1 MPPVMASQ
9 LEAEA
14 AEKKHSA
21 EPEVKME
28 RINGRLQRVV
38 EINPILVMCKPAVQP
53 AIKPISATVKP
64 IPAAV
69 NRNPFA
75 DRVAEMDR
83 ESEADA
89 LSGSD
94 ASFSSDSDDEQHH
107 NIFDNPADRSE
118 RKTVARGNSSLP
130 NDGRSPQLWKAVQR
144 RKAPVQ
150 LHRKLFNI
158 CNGDELTTDPVN
170 KCRRLFNTWPKEF
183 WGDFLN
189 FADEE
194 GDTGFHLACYWG
206 YRLSLDEM
214 HMRCPSSEVFR
225 EKMIKRNIVSN
236 LCPPS
241 HGLSFNTF
249 VLSYFLVPRAM

>member
-1 MPPVMASQ
+1 MTDWQ
-9 LEAEA
+9 EGEHGEAESHSFGSPQNLTRLA
-14 AEKKHSA
+14 TPPTAPDPVKRVNTGRTSSIPEMGRTSSIPEELEECEGEEDDSKFDWSNEKHDEEHNEEHEEEHDEHA
-21 EPEVKME
+21 
-28 RINGRLQRVV
+28 G
-38 EINPILVMCKPAVQP
+38 
-53 AIKPISATVKP
+53 
-64 IPAAV
+64 
-69 NRNPFA
+69 RNPFENE
-75 DRVAEMDR
+75 VGFVSYTEPV
-83 ESEADA
+83 E
-89 LSGSD
+89 L
-94 ASFSSDSDDEQHH
+94 F
-107 NIFDNPADRSE
+107 
-118 RKTVARGNSSLP
+118 GNSSLP